1 MRKILAFIMTV
12 ALLMSWALAVEPTN
26 TDGAPSLKAPSAILV
41 ERASGTVL
49 YEKNSH
55 TQLNPASVTK
65 VMTMLLTMEAIENG
79 QLSFDTLLTVSEHAA
94 SMGGSQVFL
103 EPGEQMSLHEAIK
116 CIAVSSAN
124 DACVM
129 VGEHIAGSEDA
140 FVAKMNARAK
150 ELGMNDTNFVNC
162 TGLDAQGHV
171 TSAYDIS
178 LMSRE
183 LLSHEKIREYTT
195 IWMDTIRDGTFGLSN
210 TNKLV
215 RFYNGA
221 TGLKTGF
228 TSNAGYCV
236 SASAMRDGMEL
247 IAVIMKSDTSANRN
261 SDASALLNYGFA
273 KYALY
278 TPEISQG
285 ALLPITVTLGKE
297 KTVTPIVGKVPAV
310 LVEKSVL
317 SKVEMSVERVEELTA
332 PVDEGQTVGKCVV
345 SLEGKTLTE
354 FPLLAS
360 SGIEKKTVGDIY
372 LDFISLI
379 FMRNNVKT
387 K

>member
-1 MRKILAFIMTV
+1 MRKITAFIMAV
-12 ALLMSWALAVEPTN
+12 ALFTVSTAAVEVTN
-26 TDGAPSLKAPSAILV
+26 TDGAPQLKAPSAILI
-41 ERASGTVL
+41 ERATGTVL

-65 VMTMLLTMEAIENG
+65 VMTMLLAMEAIERG
-79 QLSFDTLLTVSEHAA
+79 QLNYDTVLTVSEHAA

-103 EPGEQMSLHEAIK
+103 EPGEQMTLHEALK

-129 VGEHIAGSEDA
+129 VGEHIAGSEDG
-140 FVAKMNARAK
+140 FVAKMNARAA
-150 ELGMNDTNFVNC
+150 ELGMKDTNFVNC

-183 LLSHEKIREYTT
+183 LLGHDKIREYTT

-261 SDASALLNYGFA
+261 SDASALLNYGFS

-278 TPEISQG
+278 TPEISQV
-285 ALLPITVTLGKE
+285 ALSPIAVTLGKE
-297 KTVTPIVGKVPAV
+297 AEVTPIVGKIPAV
-310 LVEKSVL
+310 LVDKSVL
-317 SKVEMSVERVEELTA
+317 PNVQMSVERLENLTA
-332 PVDEGQTVGKCVV
+332 PVDAGQTVGNCIVT
-345 SLEGKTLTE
+345 LDGKTLAE

-360 SGIEKKTVGDIY
+360 NDVHKKSVGDIY
-372 LDFISLI
+372 LDFISMIL
-379 FMRNNVKT
+379 MRHGK
-387 K
+387 